1 MKIENRM
8 LIECNPSREVE
19 CQIKRIVFRSYI
31 TVSIFCGL
39 EMRGPRENSE
49 KLRLMRPV
57 CLGDDVRDI
66 ESLGGSP
73 PSILSSH
80 SRSPLLDLRL
90 AHVYPRPPSD
100 PFLRLLRTGDADRGS
115 NRAASPLA
123 RSDSRHVIT
132 RWLGNRTT
140 PGENGRA
147 ATGDDP
153 MNGWRGRKI

>member
-100 PFLRLLRTGDADRGS
+100 PFLRLLRTGDADRFV
-115 NRAASPLA
+115 A
-123 RSDSRHVIT
+123 RIVPPRLSRDLTAGTSLHDDSAIVQHP
-132 RWLGNRTT
+132 GRT
-140 PGENGRA
+140 EGRR
-147 ATGDDP
+147 
-153 MNGWRGRKI
+153 RGMIP